1 LTSRGGGLRVAVVG
15 AGIYGTTTAI
25 RLAAQGHDTHLFDPL
40 GVLNAASSI
49 NQYRIHAG
57 YHYPRSPETIAEVQ
71 EARAEFIEEFRPAI
85 VTGARHLY
93 AIPRQGSRTEPDEY
107 EAVMARHGLPL
118 RPCRPEWMN
127 FEFIDRCYEVE
138 EQTYDPD
145 TLRSVLQER
154 LARSGVDLS
163 RAVFT
168 EEMRSQFDLV
178 VYATYGLGPSR
189 SQFDI
194 AKYQVAEKILIE
206 LPPALRHVA
215 LVVVDGPFTAFDPY
229 GWSDRSLFGSAKHTN
244 HFTTTDPEEPVPEQ
258 FRDVLNGAEF
268 VPWEHTH
275 FEAMRAEGM
284 LSVPAVAEARYIG
297 SRLTLR
303 VVEDDPTGDRRIL
316 HVRDSGEGEIH
327 IFSGKVVSAVKAAR
341 LVCERIASYR

>member
-1 LTSRGGGLRVAVVG
+1 VAVVG
-15 AGIYGTTTAI
+15 AGIYGTT
-25 RLAAQGHDTHLFDPL
+25 AAVRVAESGHDTHLFDPL
-40 GVLNAASSI
+40 GVLNAASTI

-85 VTGARHLY
+85 VSGARHLY
-93 AIPRQGSRTEPDEY
+93 AIPHEGSRTEPDEY
-107 EAVMARHGLPL
+107 EAVMAHHGLAL
-118 RPCRPEWMN
+118 RSCRPEWMN
-127 FEFIDRCYEVE
+127 FEFIARCYEVE

-145 TLRSVLQER
+145 ILRSVIEER
-154 LARSGVDLS
+154 LVRAGVRVTRS
-163 RAVFT
+163 VFT
-168 EEMRSQFDLV
+168 ETMRSQFDIV

-189 SQFDI
+189 AHFDI

-206 LPPALRHVA
+206 LPPVLRHVA

-229 GWSDRSLFGSAKHTN
+229 GGSHRSLFGSARHTN
-244 HFTTTDPEEPVPEQ
+244 HFTTTDPEEPIPEH
-258 FRDVLNGAEF
+258 FRDVLNGTEF
-268 VPWEHTH
+268 VPWAHTH
-275 FEAMRAEGM
+275 FEEMRAEGM
-284 LSVPAVAEARYIG
+284 LTAPAVAQARYIG

-316 HVRDSGEGEIH
+316 HVRDSCRGEIH